1 MKYQGKLL
9 FYFILLIFFSCEDNS
24 KILNDIN
31 LELQDPVG
39 IANQINMIYTD
50 STKIKAIL
58 TAPKYLDYT
67 NLSFQYST
75 FPKGLKVDFFVNQ
88 LNQALSL

>member
-1 MKYQGKLL
+1 
-9 FYFILLIFFSCEDNS
+9 
-24 KILNDIN
+24 
-31 LELQDPVG
+31 
-39 IANQINMIYTD
+39 MIYTD

-75 FPKGLKVDFFVNQ
+75 FPKGLKVDFFEFWR
-88 LNQALSL
+88 LNIMYINLGEEAEQPAAI